1 MLSTFEY
8 SEFEKRKNL
17 KLDKLMNEWIE
28 QLSKNKTPIDN
39 GNKETTTPQ
48 DCFAKDGFFPRIF
61 RSKKKNGF
69 YRS

>member
-1 MLSTFEY
+1 MLSTFKY
-8 SEFEKRKNL
+8 SAPEKQKNL

-28 QLSKNKTPIDN
+28 QLSKNKTLIDN

-48 DCFAKDGFFPRIF
+48 DCFAKDGFFPGYF
-61 RSKKKNGF
+61 DQKKKNGF